1 MFSVGPF
8 ERDGN
13 SWIGTNKCIY
23 CGCVPMEPDALDTE
37 HIAPLGLSGS
47 LSIKNSSFKD
57 CGAITG
63 RFEGKCLQ
71 DFMLPL
77 RLQEETRTRRRGKGK
92 KRPSGLEMGICS
104 THSHAIN
111 MHLINTL

>member
-1 MFSVGPF
+1 MLNVGPF
-8 ERDGN
+8 EREGN
-13 SWIGTNKCIY
+13 SWLGTNKCIY

-77 RLQEETRTRRRGKGK
+77 RLQEVTPDET
-92 KRPSGLEMGICS
+92 SG
-104 THSHAIN
+104 
-111 MHLINTL
+111 